1 MSGLCAALIVLLV
14 LFLLGRIRIGAQVE
28 YCEQGLFVRIRVG
41 AVLIPVFPLK
51 AKKEKKKKPKPVKM
65 AEQAAPEPKG
75 KKGGLLKLAVKF
87 IPLVLDTVKKF
98 RRRLRV
104 DRLDMNLVV
113 SAPDPADAAMRYGQA
128 NALMGCLWQPI
139 TQAFHV
145 KDGHARVA
153 VDFDAQTPTIY
164 ILVSLSLT
172 IAQTLGL
179 ALVFGAKALG
189 ILIRTRTGRGT
200 RAHQREAV

>member
-14 LFLLGRIRIGAQVE
+14 LFLLGQIRIGAQVE
-28 YCEQGLFVRIRVG
+28 YCEQGLFVRVRAG

-51 AKKEKKKKPKPVKM
+51 AKKEKKKKPKPVKP
-65 AEQAAPEPKG
+65 AKQAAAPEPKG
-75 KKGGLLKLAVKF
+75 KKGGLLKLAMKF

-98 RRRLRV
+98 RRKLRV

-113 SAPDPADAAMRYGQA
+113 CAPDPADAALRYGQA

-145 KDGHARVA
+145 KDGHAHVA

-164 ILVSLSLT
+164 ILASLSLT
-172 IAQTLGL
+172 IAQTLRL
-179 ALVFGAKALG
+179 AVVFGAKALG
-189 ILIRTRTGRGT
+189 ILICNRTN
-200 RAHQREAV
+200 QREAV